1 MSQHRSPVPTFQ
13 SSQSPAQGGRTQGG
27 ARRGQNVKASF
38 VAHMSPVRGQS
49 PQRQRQQQQQQQ
61 MKSSDP
67 KFGYSPFKSPSRPDA
82 SLLLGRQ
89 SGGGVHSSGQKS
101 VAIGAGATGGSSSN
115 SNGNTSTSSGGG
127 GGTGAADESPSKSNR
142 RLWDDSKAV
151 GSYARIPRSN
161 KATRTSNGESG
172 RTMDDARATDAQH
185 FLS

>member
-49 PQRQRQQQQQQQ
+49 PQRQRQQQQ

-82 SLLLGRQ
+82 SLFLGRQ
-89 SGGGVHSSGQKS
+89 SGGGGHSSGQKS
-101 VAIGAGATGGSSSN
+101 TAIGAAAAGGSSSN
-115 SNGNTSTSSGGG
+115 GNGNTSISSVGG

-172 RTMDDARATDAQH
+172 RTMDDARAADAQH

>member
-1 MSQHRSPVPTFQ
+1 MFRTPHLSTSSIRLPPAPSLSAQFPSSFMSQASQGQASQGGTHSSQGSRQLSSSSPGPSPQRPRLPHNRPPSTARSPAHTYDRERPVSQHRSPVPTFQ

-89 SGGGVHSSGQKS
+89 SGGGSIRRGR
-101 VAIGAGATGGSSSN
+101 
-115 SNGNTSTSSGGG
+115 
-127 GGTGAADESPSKSNR
+127 SP
-142 RLWDDSKAV
+142 
-151 GSYARIPRSN
+151 
-161 KATRTSNGESG
+161 
-172 RTMDDARATDAQH
+172 
-185 FLS
+185 